1 MNELFIGIA
10 QRGVVRLFYPDTDF
24 QNNVRLTRVGM
35 QDSLQPENGELNIIE
50 FEGSAIAIQGHNS
63 DGWIY
68 SASIIDTGDPIVT
81 VLVHKVLGQKCQSA
95 G

>member
-1 MNELFIGIA
+1 MNEIFIGIA
-10 QRGVVRLFYPDTDF
+10 QKGAVRLFYPNSES
-24 QNNVRLTRVGM
+24 QNDVRLTSVGM

-50 FEGSAIAIQGHNS
+50 YEGNAIAIQGHS
-63 DGWIY
+63 SGGWIY

-81 VLVHKVLGQKCQSA
+81 VLVHKVFEQNNKGS

>member
-1 MNELFIGIA
+1 MKYLLALLRKELFDF
-10 QRGVVRLFYPDTDF
+10 FYPNSES
-24 QNNVRLTRVGM
+24 QNDVRLTSVGM

-50 FEGSAIAIQGHNS
+50 YEGNAIAIQGHS
-63 DGWIY
+63 SGGWIY

-81 VLVHKVLGQKCQSA
+81 VLVHKVFEQNNKGS